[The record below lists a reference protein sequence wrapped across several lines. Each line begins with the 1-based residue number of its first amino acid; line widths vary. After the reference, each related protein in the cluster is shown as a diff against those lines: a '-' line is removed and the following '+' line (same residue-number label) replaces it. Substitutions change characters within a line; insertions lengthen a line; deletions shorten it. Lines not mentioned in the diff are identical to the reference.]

1 MADRERTQL
10 GHIVIFLDL
19 RQVAAAIQFVTLSSN
34 ELTYDQ
40 LDGLLPR
47 RPPHGWRMV
56 VKGGRRHSEHLVV
69 QHGETLQV
77 GFVHVSVLVP
87 DFDSDSSLGGSDDA
101 EEESEEEE
109 EDPTSNAS
117 TRSRSLRRG
126 MSPTKPEPSSDHSYE
141 PGPSYDNLRKQHD
154 TAFFHAWSIPDVVSD
169 TLCDGQPWALFEDLP
184 NLVSTAQACKGL
196 SYVGCMIDH
205 RVPDVG
211 PGPNTHLGGHG
222 RDGRGWQELGLPPED
237 GGLQG
242 TDPPEFQIPRP
253 QAGQGQLQPV
263 TDTAATFLIYAF
275 EYAPEV
281 LRVRLQFPAG
291 IEHVTHVLQQAREE
305 LAARRQPCLVPVHP
319 QPAADYGIFL
329 ATPAWTRDVY
339 VLYDLTRLN
348 GTIFS
353 AHISPA
359 VDRASILSV
368 ADVDSH
374 LDVQVFVHDLPR
386 PLQQHEV
393 VRVSTGYC
401 ISIVP
406 RQHPP
411 FAVAS
416 LADMLLSSAGW
427 NAQIVLP
434 LAPDRWLHV
443 LTDTEPCRFRLD
455 PARRLYLRNDL
466 ADMLAYEVEDL
477 TVQPAQPR
485 ILDHL
490 DYGVRA
496 HSVVVAT
503 QLLARRAEASEIRT
517 IFLLDMRPIT
527 AGLAW
532 GVANHGRVRAESLV
546 ARFDSQCP
554 AGYRSQITGG
564 RPLHTDEGLYF
575 EVRPGEVLYVDY
587 VARDVVSSDTEDD
600 HTPDPSGL
608 SPSPGGD
615 NHSSS
620 SDSAASSQRS
630 RPSRLHGA
638 RDTGSETMHPRDGTS
653 YSENREECQTFF
665 SPDASRI
672 PSPNG
677 SGGRVVMWSGNSFSG
692 FAEIVGWHATSVLPA
707 SHRHHGLLAC
717 VVVLCSLLILLGQG
731 SRNATLPY
739 GWGAAFV
746 AVLINARCRRLE
758 AAFFAV
764 WLCSLGLPAA
774 EAMHIPPFSRVLPVI
789 DMPKFGNEQPCPGTL
804 PCSVGHPA
812 RRPIPTPS
820 RSKANVPSLRSEAY
834 PGPTLLEQSVSLP
847 ENTAF
852 FEARIL
858 LDTLVEH
865 FGWEPSPFPGPCE
878 DSRGG
883 HSHQAPLGCKQLRLS
898 EHLPARQYDLT
909 QCELCLGRTLDEAVE
924 IASCPWDLARS
935 LPDSIRVHP
944 ATAEQLATSAALTGY
959 PENSFVLFT
968 DGSFNG
974 SVSSWVCGSLVSAW
988 HRNHSA
994 IEAERSAIFWALV
1007 WALRAPRGYSVFLQ
1021 GDNLAALGQ
1030 AAGTCGGP

>member
-1 MADRERTQL
+1 
-10 GHIVIFLDL
+10 
-19 RQVAAAIQFVTLSSN
+19 
-34 ELTYDQ
+34 
-40 LDGLLPR
+40 
-47 RPPHGWRMV
+47 MV

-141 PGPSYDNLRKQHD
+141 PGPSHDNLRKQHD

-575 EVRPGEVLYVDY
+575 E
-587 VARDVVSSDTEDD
+587 
-600 HTPDPSGL
+600 
-608 SPSPGGD
+608 
-615 NHSSS
+615 
-620 SDSAASSQRS
+620 
-630 RPSRLHGA
+630 
-638 RDTGSETMHPRDGTS
+638 
-653 YSENREECQTFF
+653 
-665 SPDASRI
+665 
-672 PSPNG
+672 
-677 SGGRVVMWSGNSFSG
+677 
-692 FAEIVGWHATSVLPA
+692 
-707 SHRHHGLLAC
+707 
-717 VVVLCSLLILLGQG
+717 
-731 SRNATLPY
+731 
-739 GWGAAFV
+739 
-746 AVLINARCRRLE
+746 
-758 AAFFAV
+758 
-764 WLCSLGLPAA
+764 
-774 EAMHIPPFSRVLPVI
+774 
-789 DMPKFGNEQPCPGTL
+789 
-804 PCSVGHPA
+804 
-812 RRPIPTPS
+812 
-820 RSKANVPSLRSEAY
+820 ANVPSLRSEAY